1 MFDCL
6 EPLIPE
12 GFLHYIFHALNEV
25 DLPLHVFTPLLEYV
39 LLPVHEVVLI
49 HPVLDGNHG
58 VAVLL
63 LQDVGFHLFFLD
75 GRHKLLR
82 VVRILAGH

>member
-1 MFDCL
+1 
-6 EPLIPE
+6 LIPE
-12 GFLHYIFHALNEV
+12 GFLHYILNALNEV

-49 HPVLDGNHG
+49 HPVLDSNYG

-63 LQDVGFHLFFLD
+63 LQDVGFHLFFFD
-75 GRHKLLR
+75 GRH
-82 VVRILAGH
+82 